1 MNIRFENL
9 DIEGF
14 RSIDRI
20 NLKLSDQGIVI
31 VKGINNYEELA
42 SSNGSGK
49 SSIFEAIIYALFE
62 ETSSGDKDIENRI
75 LGQGCTIVLQFSID
89 SVSYKI
95 IRQCKKGK
103 GSVVLYKNNEDISA
117 RTKTDTNKLII
128 DILGIN
134 KSLFLDSIFLSQN
147 AITNLPSLSPT
158 ARKERLEILTNTDNA
173 INNFKIIL
181 KEKQLQYEALYTEA
195 KMQLNK
201 ILGKKESLNQQKL
214 KLEQQIKDI
223 DILIEERNKLGN
235 IEELENEISN
245 INTLISNISNSIKEI
260 DVDIESIKS
269 NLNDYR
275 LKKQELEN
283 NKEIK
288 NKELDNQ
295 RQLCNNIQFEI
306 DKIGNEIKH
315 NNTNINNIEI
325 EILKIKNSDTCPT
338 CGRKYENINEDHINN
353 LINEKNDEIAN
364 INSQIK
370 EYKNQIENYNNNL
383 NIEVE
388 KGKLLRKAYDDSLNE
403 ILEFNNSITDIEN
416 KLTSKS
422 NDKIKLLNEIQMYQN
437 KINQINLKINEIK
450 EIEIPNK
457 TQYLDML
464 KDIETQF
471 KELENNENV
480 KNEEIENLDNYINTI
495 KHCSQLVVK
504 DFRTFLL
511 KNSLLYLN
519 KVLKN
524 YSSQLFSNE
533 SDVISISENDNKL
546 DIMLGNATYE
556 SLSGGEKTRV
566 NIALLLAQKS
576 LANMIGNISCNLI
589 ILDEILGYCDA
600 LAENNVI
607 NLITSELD
615 SLETIYMISHK
626 EIPVGYDME
635 LIVEKDNNGLTHLKS
650 Y

>member
-1 MNIRFENL
+1 M
-9 DIEGF
+9 
-14 RSIDRI
+14 
-20 NLKLSDQGIVI
+20 
-31 VKGINNYEELA
+31 
-42 SSNGSGK
+42 
-49 SSIFEAIIYALFE
+49 
-62 ETSSGDKDIENRI
+62 
-75 LGQGCTIVLQFSID
+75 
-89 SVSYKI
+89 
-95 IRQCKKGK
+95 
-103 GSVVLYKNNEDISA
+103 
-117 RTKTDTNKLII
+117 
-128 DILGIN
+128 
-134 KSLFLDSIFLSQN
+134 
-147 AITNLPSLSPT
+147 
-158 ARKERLEILTNTDNA
+158 
-173 INNFKIIL
+173 
-181 KEKQLQYEALYTEA
+181 
-195 KMQLNK
+195 
-201 ILGKKESLNQQKL
+201 
-214 KLEQQIKDI
+214 
-223 DILIEERNKLGN
+223 
-235 IEELENEISN
+235 ENEISN

-260 DVDIESIKS
+260 DIDIESIKS

-383 NIEVE
+383 NIEIE
-388 KGKLLRKAYDDSLNE
+388 KGKLLRKAYDDSSNE